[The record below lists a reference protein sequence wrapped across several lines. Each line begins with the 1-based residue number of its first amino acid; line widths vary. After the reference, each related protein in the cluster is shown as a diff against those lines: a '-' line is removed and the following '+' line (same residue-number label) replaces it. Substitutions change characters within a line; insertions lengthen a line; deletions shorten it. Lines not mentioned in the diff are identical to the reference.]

1 MTEAAGAVR
10 RILAVDIG
18 GTHCRFA
25 HFKLEADGGLRLMAV
40 SRIRTAGVESQ
51 DALLEAL
58 HGATVGLPPER
69 ADGFVFAVPG
79 AVVDRRVRF
88 ANIGWDLDLDALDA
102 ALGAGRVCC
111 LNDFT
116 AQALGCRTEATAET
130 LELRSGELR
139 PDLVQAVIGA
149 GTGCGMA
156 ALVPL
161 PDGGFLP
168 LASEGG
174 QTEAKFGDPVER
186 AFAQYL
192 GRLTG
197 EPYVRVD
204 TVLSGSGLT
213 RLHCF
218 LTGESLTPPEVS
230 ARLTEASQ
238 TAALF
243 ARFYGRVVRDYALT
257 VVAAGGVFLSGGVAG
272 KNPLLVRH
280 PEFTREFLKST
291 TYGGLLARIPVRL
304 IAHDHTGLYGAAR
317 YAATHLPPLA

>member
-1 MTEAAGAVR
+1 MTEEAGQTR
-10 RILAVDIG
+10 RILAIDIG

-25 HFKLEADGGLRLMAV
+25 HFKLDAAGGLRLMAV
-40 SRIRTAGVESQ
+40 SRVRTAAVDSQ
-51 DALLEAL
+51 DALLTAL
-58 HGATVGLPPER
+58 GQATVGLPPER
-69 ADGFVFAVPG
+69 ADALVFAVPG

-88 ANIGWDLDLDALDA
+88 ANIDWDLDLDALDA
-102 ALGAGRVCC
+102 ALGAGRVFC

-130 LELRSGELR
+130 VELR
-139 PDLVQAVIGA
+139 PGELHSDLVQAVIGA

-168 LASEGG
+168 LASESG
-174 QTEAKFGDPVER
+174 QTAATFYDPVEQ

-204 TVLSGSGLT
+204 TVLSGSGLS

-218 LTGESLTPPEVS
+218 LTGEDLEPAAVS
-230 ARLTEASQ
+230 ARLTEHSR

-243 ARFYGRVVRDYALT
+243 ARFYGRAVRDYALT
-257 VVAAGGVFLSGGVAG
+257 VVAAGGVFLSGGVAA

-280 PEFTREFLKST
+280 PEFTREFLESP
-291 TYGGLLARIPVRL
+291 TYGELLARIPVRL
-304 IAHDHTGLYGAAR
+304 ISHDHTGLFGAAR
-317 YAATHLPPLA
+317 YAANHLTPLA